1 MKKLSCLN
9 NWWRKKKGAVVKRKF
24 VFRSLHVLAKT
35 LNKHVSQTVSGHH
48 RTAMRYVTTI
58 RIQRISG
65 IHLFIY
71 DSGSH
76 NAEILMLT
84 SRKNIFF
91 NFVIARHHQ
100 PRLIY
105 INIWKGLY
113 PYNFLN
119 SFWWYPSIP
128 VLW

>member
-1 MKKLSCLN
+1 MKEKEGCS
-9 NWWRKKKGAVVKRKF
+9 VVKRKF

-91 NFVIARHHQ
+91 NYVIARTQ
-100 PRLIY
+100 SIIGY
-105 INIWKGLY
+105 IDQYIKIMISLQ
-113 PYNFLN
+113 FFD
-119 SFWWYPSIP
+119 SFW
-128 VLW
+128 